1 MPWLKLLHVT
11 AVIVWCGTLLYLPF
25 ALSVPRAAGSAVALE
40 AQQLRVLR
48 RVFTLVTTA
57 AALVAIASGTA
68 VFVLQGPFAAWLVA
82 KLATVSL
89 LVLGH
94 GVCGMLIL
102 RAERATGPVRG
113 WSWAVV
119 ATSLM
124 SVATIA
130 WLVLQKPF

>member
-25 ALSVPRAAGSAVALE
+25 ALSAPRVAGSTVAFE

-57 AALVAIASGTA
+57 AALIAIASGTA
-68 VFVLQGPFAAWLVA
+68 VFVLHGPYAPWLVA

-89 LVLGH
+89 LVLMH

-102 RAERATGPVRG
+102 RAESGAGPVRG
-113 WSWAVV
+113 WSRAVV
-119 ATSLM
+119 AISLV

-130 WLVLQKPF
+130 WLVLRKPF